1 MTPERLFSSLVFD
14 TVAHSAESVWQRASG
29 IVFASIAWRRDGVG
43 RALSGSGRGGVGGAL
58 LCGFADKI
66 LSKVGEGTFGRVLEC
81 WDRTLKRYCA
91 IKVIRNVQKYRDASM
106 MEIDALQRIAAA
118 DPQGRWHNVA
128 LQEWLDYRGHICM
141 VFEKLGLS
149 LYDFLRKNHYQPFS
163 IELVRE
169 FGAQLLEVRTP
180 TLASLPRTVPPTVSQ
195 PPPLSLRGFPSRK
208 TISPTVTDVSVL
220 NVRVVVLGVLRRTVF
235 WA

>member
-1 MTPERLFSSLVFD
+1 MALREL
-14 TVAHSAESVWQRASG
+14 SG
-29 IVFASIAWRRDGVG
+29 TVFARLTWPQRRVG
-43 RALSGSGRGGVGGAL
+43 RALSGRCGWL
-58 LCGFADKI
+58 CCGFADKI
-66 LSKVGEGTFGRVLEC
+66 LAKVGEGTFGRVLEC

-118 DPQGRWHNVA
+118 DPKGRWHNVA

-169 FGAQLLEVRTP
+169 FGAQLLEVRSL
-180 TLASLPRTVPPTVSQ
+180 TLPAVS
-195 PPPLSLRGFPSRK
+195 PLSPWLPPSR
-208 TISPTVTDVSVL
+208 ILPLS
-220 NVRVVVLGVLRRTVF
+220 RILRLS
-235 WA
+235 